1 MCPFSRFA
9 RSLFLRGT
17 DAGRSARAAS
27 IAGVLTGIVALFG
40 GCETALAQGQSPLP
54 VVTYKIVT
62 ASERGTYIQ
71 IGRDL
76 ARFVAPQASIQ
87 LEALPSKGSADNVSR
102 LRYDTDVKLAIV
114 QSDVYQAFLDYAAKG
129 NAEATDLIR
138 PLRVVL
144 PLYDEEI
151 YFVVRADSPL
161 QYVHE
166 IRNHA
171 INIGPL
177 QSGTAMSTT
186 TIYKLMFNET
196 LPDKLVTT
204 LTNEEALVK
213 LTSDKSIDVVA
224 IIAGQPAKLLADMKP
239 EAKQLVRLLKVDPE
253 NAATRAALQTYV
265 PATIRSASYPNWLDQ
280 DVPGLAVKAYLVT
293 YDYTYRVTVDHLTAL
308 ARSLCQN
315 FPVLQT
321 EGHPKWRDVRLTLPP
336 LGRGW
341 NYYPPMERVL
351 RNCAEAQSVAPV
363 ATPASA
369 PVRGACSQQEKIL
382 GLCRAP

>member
-1 MCPFSRFA
+1 MRTSRPVAPRSPAASPARAAWWLGTLALFA
-9 RSLFLRGT
+9 CVLF
-17 DAGRSARAAS
+17 AAASARA
-27 IAGVLTGIVALFG
+27 
-40 GCETALAQGQSPLP
+40 QGTLPL
-54 VVTYKIVT
+54 VTYKIVT

-114 QSDVYQAFLDYAAKG
+114 QSDVYQAFLDYAARG
-129 NAEATDLIR
+129 NAEAADLIK

-166 IRNHA
+166 IKGAR

-186 TIYKLMFNET
+186 TIYKLMFNEAV
-196 LPDKLVTT
+196 PDRNVST
-204 LTNEEALVK
+204 LTNEEALIK
-213 LTSDKSIDVVA
+213 LTGDKSLDVVA

-239 EAKQLVRLLKVDPE
+239 EAKQLVRLLKVDPD
-253 NAATRAALQTYV
+253 NPATKAALQTYV

-280 DVPGLAVKAYLVT
+280 DVNGLAVKAYLVT

-308 ARSLCQN
+308 ARSMCQN
-315 FPVLQT
+315 FGVLQT
-321 EGHPKWRDVRLTLPP
+321 EGHPKWRDVKLQLPP

-341 NYYPPMERVL
+341 AYYAPMERVL
-351 RNCAEAQSVAPV
+351 RNCAEASVVAPAV
-363 ATPASA
+363 APASA
-369 PVRGACSQQEKIL
+369 PLRGACSQQEKIL
-382 GLCRAP
+382 GLCRTQ